1 MNLTASLPLHRYR
14 CTCTSS
20 CASWSSSCKY
30 VSYSIISCA
39 SWAWF
44 QVINHQ
50 SIPTSFALPCPALP
64 CHALDSAT
72 RNTIRTMAFGS
83 PTLGRGPWS
92 WIKSTSEVLHIT
104 SLFLSWSQI
113 WNYCLSPTIS
123 TFCIFVNLSF
133 LFLSF
138 PNHPP
143 VTLAFLSDSPLVMLF
158 TKSSRRRLETFH
170 IIAIVGAFIFL
181 LKVCYQSVSWP
192 QSYFPTV
199 QLGANNST
207 LGVCYQLAFLLI
219 PYRRLTNS

>member
-1 MNLTASLPLHRYR
+1 MDLTASLPLHRYR

-20 CASWSSSCKY
+20 SCKY
-30 VSYSIISCA
+30 SVRIIFYHILCELSLVSS
-39 SWAWF
+39 
-44 QVINHQ
+44 HQ
-50 SIPTSFALPCPALP
+50 SSINPNPSFALPCPALP
-64 CHALDSAT
+64 WIVRRGIRYEPWLLDHPPWA
-72 RNTIRTMAFGS
+72 AAHDLGS
-83 PTLGRGPWS
+83 NQPVRYSILHPYFYLS
-92 WIKSTSEVLHIT
+92 SKSEIT
-104 SLFLSWSQI
+104 AYL
-113 WNYCLSPTIS
+113 PTIS

-170 IIAIVGAFIFL
+170 IIAIVGAFILL